1 MDKVRVIALVGG
13 IGGLTGLAL
22 AAPGV
27 LPVATAAVQQPAEVL
42 QSARNDFFPPPT
54 VNTDGLVKWNVTVGP
69 GISLEPTSKNTIKKI
84 AYGRVSYVDVVETT
98 SGVYSSDA
106 VTDPRI
112 KYPGIQVE
120 AADSA
125 PGELLVW
132 SGHGWAAAAPF
143 SAGSFTTLVPFK
155 GGRLVIR
162 DGNTC
167 AFTKYTAA
175 C

>member
-27 LPVATAAVQQPAEVL
+27 LPVATAAVEQPVEVL

-54 VNTDGLVKWNVTVGP
+54 VNTDGLVKWNFTVDP
-69 GISLEPTSKNTIKKI
+69 GISLEPTGKNTIKKI
-84 AYGRVSYVDVVETT
+84 AYGRVSYVEVVETT

-106 VTDPRI
+106 VTNPHIR
-112 KYPGIQVE
+112 YPGIHVE
-120 AADSA
+120 AARS
-125 PGELLVW
+125 GQSELLVW
-132 SGHGWAAAAPF
+132 SGHGWAVAAPF
-143 SAGSFTTLVPFK
+143 TAGSFTTVVPFK
-155 GGRLVIR
+155 GGRFIVR
-162 DGNTC
+162 DGETC
-167 AFTKYTAA
+167 AITKFTAV